1 MTFSIKSLLAGYRF
15 PYAWNEAHPARVG
28 LLPREGRGDE
38 VVWVPVDPCYVFHP
52 ANAFETTDGKVVVD
66 VVAHDTMFAR
76 SKRGPDSERSR
87 MERWTIDPAAGTTT
101 RAVVHDHPQEFPRYD
116 ERLTTRPYRYI
127 YSVAIPGGDAVE
139 MAIADTR
146 LFRHDLEKGVTEA
159 RDFGPGRHPGEF
171 VFVPR
176 SAAGAE
182 DDGWLIGLVVDMTN
196 ETSELVILNADDFTG
211 ALQAVIHLPHRIP
224 PGFHGNWVAD

>member
-1 MTFSIKSLLAGYRF
+1 M
-15 PYAWNEAHPARVG
+15 
-28 LLPREGRGDE
+28 
-38 VVWVPVDPCYVFHP
+38 PVSYTHL
-52 ANAFETTDGKVVVD
+52 D
-66 VVAHDTMFAR
+66 VY
-76 SKRGPDSERSR
+76 KRQ
-87 MERWTIDPAAGTTT
+87 
-101 RAVVHDHPQEFPRYD
+101 VHDHPQEFPRYD

-139 MAIADTR
+139 LAIAATR
-146 LFRHDLEKGVTEA
+146 LFRHDLERGATEA

-211 ALQAVIHLPHRIP
+211 APQAVIHLPHRIP
-224 PGFHGNWVAD
+224 PGFHGNWVCLLYTSRCV

>member
-1 MTFSIKSLLAGYRF
+1 MASDAIASL
-15 PYAWNEAHPARVG
+15 
-28 LLPREGRGDE
+28 
-38 VVWVPVDPCYVFHP
+38 
-52 ANAFETTDGKVVVD
+52 GKVV
-66 VVAHDTMFAR
+66 
-76 SKRGPDSERSR
+76 SE
-87 MERWTIDPAAGTTT
+87 TA
-101 RAVVHDHPQEFPRYD
+101 PQID
-116 ERLTTRPYRYI
+116 ERLGEQYGDYARQAAE
-127 YSVAIPGGDAVE
+127 SVASA
-139 MAIADTR
+139 ADT
-146 LFRHDLEKGVTEA
+146 LDSKDVDQLMTEA